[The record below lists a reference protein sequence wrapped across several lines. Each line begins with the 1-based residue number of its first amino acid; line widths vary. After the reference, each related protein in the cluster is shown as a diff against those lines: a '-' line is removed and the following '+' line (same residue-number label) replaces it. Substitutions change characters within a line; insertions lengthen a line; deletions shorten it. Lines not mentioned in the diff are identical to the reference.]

1 MLERVLE
8 LAKSL
13 HPVTGGQEVLLE
25 NLCRIACQRL
35 DSRLREDAAEE
46 EYADAYV
53 TAAVWL
59 ALDGMNAGSQA
70 DGVKKFSAGDLTIE
84 TGSGS
89 SQGLSDRAWELMR
102 PYLKDSQF
110 VFRGVRG

>member
-1 MLERVLE
+1 MLEQVLE

-13 HPVTGGQEVLLE
+13 HPVSGGQEVLLE
-25 NLCRIACQRL
+25 KLCRIACGRL
-35 DSRLREDAAEE
+35 DSRLREDVKAE

-59 ALDGMNAGSQA
+59 ALDGMNANGRAES
-70 DGVKKFSAGDLTIE
+70 VKKFSAGDLTIE
-84 TGSGS
+84 TDEGSAE
-89 SQGLSDRAWELMR
+89 GLEGRAWELMG
-102 PYLKDSQF
+102 PYLKDSGF